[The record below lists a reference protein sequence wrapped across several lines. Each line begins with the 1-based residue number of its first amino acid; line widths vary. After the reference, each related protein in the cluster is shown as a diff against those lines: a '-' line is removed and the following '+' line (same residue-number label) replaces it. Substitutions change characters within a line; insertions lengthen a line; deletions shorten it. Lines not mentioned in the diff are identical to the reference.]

1 MKLWTHYIFV
11 MLSKTIPSVYCGNNI
26 IKEFPIKSK
35 KQIPSNLEKQ
45 GKYILS
51 IYIYCN
57 M

>member
-1 MKLWTHYIFV
+1 MKLWTHYNFV
-11 MLSKTIPSVYCGNNI
+11 MLSKTIPSICWGNNI

-35 KQIPSNLEKQ
+35 NKFPVIWKKQ

-51 IYIYCN
+51 IYMYCN